1 MNHTPRPYNS
11 ETDLPAVLALKQV
24 CTTPQNIYDRPT
36 TSDLRRLLATF
47 SEPPTTTSGKQ
58 SWQEA
63 LRGMSPEQAQR
74 ARTWTFSSPGL
85 RNRTERHRIQ
95 AVTMFTRRS
104 GT

>member
-1 MNHTPRPYNS
+1 MPGS
-11 ETDLPAVLALKQV
+11 VVKALSFRAILDKRRTA
-24 CTTPQNIYDRPT
+24 CHDRPT
-36 TSDLRRLLATF
+36 TSDLRRLLAPF
-47 SEPPTTTSGKQ
+47 SEPPTTSGKQ

-63 LRGMSPEQAQR
+63 LRGMSLEQAQR
-74 ARTWTFSSPGL
+74 AGTWTFASPGL